1 MLWFRL
7 RAAHYFDHVTKY
19 RMWLC
24 VSWKTRM
31 TSLIVARI
39 WRTSSQQL
47 VNLQKIYMH
56 AFAVCVGVCK
66 PQKSFFF
73 CSLALFSAAER
84 ERLLSR
90 QKRHFA
96 QEHYSMGTSIDVRS
110 NNQSLQINRTKILRM
125 DKPPVTFY
133 SSFAINN
140 FTKSF

>member
-73 CSLALFSAAER
+73 SLS
-84 ERLLSR
+84 
-90 QKRHFA
+90 
-96 QEHYSMGTSIDVRS
+96 HYSLLRKEKGCFQDKNATLLKNIIQWAQVSMWD
-110 NNQSLQINRTKILRM
+110 NQSLQINRTKILRM